1 MSEIVR
7 MHVEVEPEP
16 LPARADGEGGDRR
29 HLVPSIPVVNDGR
42 LAAGRPRAPDGR
54 NQLEARF
61 VGKYEVG
68 VQPGRALLGDD
79 IAPPNDGAMR
89 TPDAT
94 GHVGDAVTLIEERHG
109 PASARLQRGLTAMW
123 SHTAV
128 VRPRAAVRFLYWAQ

>member
-1 MSEIVR
+1 MGGVIPHAELAANHLGDAGRGPQIGAKA
-7 MHVEVEPEP
+7 P
-16 LPARADGEGGDRR
+16 GEGAAHQQRRDALALTLRELSRTAGDG
-29 HLVPSIPVVNDGR
+29 P
-42 LAAGRPRAPDGR
+42 
-54 NQLEARF
+54 
-61 VGKYEVG
+61 G
-68 VQPGRALLGDD
+68 VQAGRALLGDD